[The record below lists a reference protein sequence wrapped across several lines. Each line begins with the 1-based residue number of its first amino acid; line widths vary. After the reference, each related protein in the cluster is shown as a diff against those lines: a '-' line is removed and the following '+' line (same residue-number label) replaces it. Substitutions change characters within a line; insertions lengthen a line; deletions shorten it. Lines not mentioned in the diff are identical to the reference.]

1 MSTRVSPCVLR
12 VPREYSEYPQVEA
25 HSTILY
31 AGVRPE
37 FRGAIA
43 CFLASTSKEN
53 RARFAQARPPARLR
67 VLSVP
72 CAASTL
78 RECCKY
84 PCVST

>member
-1 MSTRVSPCVLR
+1 
-12 VPREYSEYPQVEA
+12 VEA

-53 RARFAQARPPARLR
+53 RARFAQARLR
-67 VLSVP
+67 MGS
-72 CAASTL
+72 
-78 RECCKY
+78 
-84 PCVST
+84 

>member
-1 MSTRVSPCVLR
+1 MYVNRYLSTPST
-12 VPREYSEYPQVEA
+12 SQVEA

-53 RARFAQARPPARLR
+53 RARFAQARPPDGL
-67 VLSVP
+67 
-72 CAASTL
+72 
-78 RECCKY
+78 
-84 PCVST
+84 VSTRGTLCCTYPA